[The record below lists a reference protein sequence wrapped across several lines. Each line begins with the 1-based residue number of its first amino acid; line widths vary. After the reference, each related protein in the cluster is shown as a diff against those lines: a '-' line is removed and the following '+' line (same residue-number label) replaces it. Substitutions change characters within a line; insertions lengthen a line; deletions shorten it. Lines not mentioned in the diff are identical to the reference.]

1 MLEAVTAILILVGAL
16 LMFVAGLG
24 ITRMPD
30 LFLRMSATTKVATLG
45 LGTIMLAVIIY
56 FDDLVA
62 TSHAVA
68 TILFVFLSAP
78 VAAHIIGRA
87 AYFNK
92 VPLWEGTVIDQLRGQ
107 YNNGTHQ
114 LASVPFPEL
123 EQHLPDVAM
132 RRLPVSSAS
141 PVAGQ
146 TLEQID
152 LRRKYDVTVLAI
164 RRGDVVISNPAG
176 DAQICGG
183 DELII
188 MGLPEKLDEIDAA
201 FSRLAE
207 ASSEHPNS

>member
-1 MLEAVTAILILVGAL
+1 MTEVVTGMLILVGAI
-16 LMFVAGLG
+16 LMFLAGLG

-45 LGTIMLAVIIY
+45 LGAVMLAVVIY

-87 AYFNK
+87 AYFSK
-92 VPLWEGTVIDQLRGQ
+92 VPLWEGTVTDQLRGH
-107 YNNGTHQ
+107 YDIKTHQ
-114 LASVPFPEL
+114 LESIEFPDL
-123 EQHLPDVAM
+123 EQHLPDVEM
-132 RRLPVSSAS
+132 RRFSLSATS

-146 TLEQID
+146 TLAQID
-152 LRRKYDVTVLAI
+152 LRRRYDVTVLAI
-164 RRGDVVISNPAG
+164 RRKAEVLSNPDG
-176 DAQICGG
+176 DEHLCPD

-188 MGLPEKLDEIDAA
+188 MGLPEKLDKVGAV
-201 FSRLAE
+201 FR
-207 ASSEHPNS
+207 